1 VNQSAGHLSSV
12 KESSIILA
20 FSFRL
25 NPEETGMFRFISRL
39 LILPVL
45 LLIAAPASAQRDRD
59 TYNPSNQSFEVS
71 GQVNVAERSQ
81 AAANVPIRLVRFTG
95 ELIDQITTDAR
106 GRFRFPNLQRG
117 YYKVIINAP
126 GFAPAQQDA
135 DLTLLFK
142 AYLVFNLASTDSTNT
157 TGLGASLDVI
167 DARIPANAREE
178 FARGREALAKK
189 NQQDALVHFRK
200 AISIYPE
207 FFEAELL
214 LGVAFMDL
222 REWPRAETVFQR
234 ALEIKS
240 DNAAALLSLGEVYW
254 RERRYDQAEHT
265 LLDGLKLDEKNWHGH
280 FTLGRL
286 YWDKGDAVRAGPAIG
301 RTLQLKPDFAEAHLL
316 AGNILLKL
324 GQQQRAQIEYEE
336 YLRLAPKGEYAAEAR
351 SLIGK
356 LKTLGQSKK

>member
-1 VNQSAGHLSSV
+1 MWRISFCFVAIQF
-12 KESSIILA
+12 LA
-20 FSFRL
+20 FGATS
-25 NPEETGMFRFISRL
+25 
-39 LILPVL
+39 VC
-45 LLIAAPASAQRDRD
+45 AQRDRD
-59 TYNPSNQSFEVS
+59 TYNPGNQSFEVS
-71 GQVNVAERSQ
+71 GQVNIAGANNTARDVPVRLERFSGG
-81 AAANVPIRLVRFTG
+81 V
-95 ELIDQITTDAR
+95 IDQMTTDAR
-106 GRFRFPNLQRG
+106 GRFRFGNLQRG

-178 FARGREALAKK
+178 FVRGREALAKK
-189 NQQDALVHFRK
+189 NQPDATVHFRK
-200 AISIYPE
+200 AVSFYPE

-214 LGVAFMDL
+214 LGVALMDL
-222 REWPRAETVFQR
+222 RQWLGAETAFHR

-240 DNAAALLSLGEVYW
+240 DNATALLFLGEVYW
-254 RERRYDQAEHT
+254 RQRRYDEAEHT
-265 LLDGLKLDEKNWHGH
+265 LLDGLKLDERNWHGH

-286 YWDKGDAVRAGPAIG
+286 YWDKGDAVRAGPSIG

-351 SLIGK
+351 RLIDK
-356 LKTLGQSKK
+356 LKILSESKK